1 MTYYESMIEGFE
13 AISVDGFTLSLLIIL
28 LGKGLIEDWFTHTN
42 LSKSWTITT
51 TPTSYLSNDIANR

>member
-1 MTYYESMIEGFE
+1 MIE
-13 AISVDGFTLSLLIIL
+13 AISVDGLYSFCLSLLIIL

-51 TPTSYLSNDIANR
+51 TPTSYLSNDIAFDSSF

>member
-1 MTYYESMIEGFE
+1 MIE
-13 AISVDGFTLSLLIIL
+13 AISVDGLYSFCLSLLIIL

-51 TPTSYLSNDIANR
+51 TPASYLSNDIANR

>member
-1 MTYYESMIEGFE
+1 MIE

-51 TPTSYLSNDIANR
+51 TPTSYLSNDIAFDSSF